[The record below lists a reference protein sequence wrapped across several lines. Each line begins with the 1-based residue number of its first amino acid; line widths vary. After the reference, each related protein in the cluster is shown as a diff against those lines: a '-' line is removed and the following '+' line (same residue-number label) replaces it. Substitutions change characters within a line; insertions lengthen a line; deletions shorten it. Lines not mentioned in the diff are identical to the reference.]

1 MPKKLT
7 QNEKID
13 AIYERLNSLADFD
26 EKTEKIVE
34 EKVFELRAI
43 AYLTLVVASVLL
55 FLALGVILKNI
66 GF

>member
-7 QNEKID
+7 TNEKID
-13 AIYERLNSLADFD
+13 AIYERLNGLADFD

-34 EKVFELRAI
+34 EKVFELRALS
-43 AYLTLVVASVLL
+43 YLTLVVAAVLL

>member
-1 MPKKLT
+1 MPKKPT
-7 QNEKID
+7 RDEKID
-13 AIYERLNSLADFD
+13 AIYSRLNELADFD

-43 AYLTLVVASVLL
+43 AYLTLIVSAVLL
-55 FLALGVILKNI
+55 FLALGVILKNL

>member
-13 AIYERLNSLADFD
+13 AIYERLNGLADFD

-34 EKVFELRAI
+34 EKVFELRAL
-43 AYLTLVVASVLL
+43 AYLTLVVAAVLL

>member
-1 MPKKLT
+1 MPKKPT
-7 QNEKID
+7 RDEKID
-13 AIYERLNSLADFD
+13 AIYSRLNELTDFD

>member
-1 MPKKLT
+1 MPKKLS
-7 QNEKID
+7 QSEKID
-13 AIYERLNSLADFD
+13 AIYGRLNELADFD

-34 EKVFELRAI
+34 EKVFELRAL
-43 AYLTLVVASVLL
+43 AYLTLVVAAVLL